1 MTQPPIPATGPLT
14 GLKVLDMSR
23 VLAGPSATQ
32 ILGDLGADVVKVER
46 PGQGDDTRAWG
57 PPFLKD
63 DAGQDTRESAYYLS
77 ANRNKRSLT
86 LDFTNPAG
94 KALALQLIGH
104 ADVVVENYKTGTLDR
119 YGLGY
124 EDLRDA
130 FPRLIYCSITGFGH
144 TGPYAARAGYDYLV
158 QGMGGFMSLT
168 GEPEGQPLKAGVAI
182 ADLMTGTYAVIAI
195 LAALRHRDHTG
206 RGQAIDLSLF
216 DTQVAW
222 LSHPGQYYLTSGHL
236 APRVGNAH
244 PTIVPYQTFATSDG
258 WIILAV
264 GNDEQFA
271 RFCHL
276 TGNAAWASDPRYATN
291 QARVGNRDSLVPAI
305 AAVIQGQSSQFWIDA
320 LEPLGVPCGPINS
333 IDKVFA
339 DPQVAARGMRVTLPH
354 PQAGGTGAPGAGLPG
369 TVELIG
375 SPMKFSDT
383 PVNYRQAPPTLGQHT
398 DAVLQD
404 WLRLD
409 EEEIRQLRHTG
420 AL

>member
-1 MTQPPIPATGPLT
+1 MTQPIPATGPLA

-46 PGQGDDTRAWG
+46 PGQGDDTRTWG

-63 DAGQDTRESAYYLS
+63 DAGQDTGESAYYLS

-86 LDFTNPAG
+86 LDFTTPAG
-94 KALALQLIGH
+94 KALALQLVSH
-104 ADVVVENYKTGTLDR
+104 ADVLVENYKTGTLAR
-119 YGLGY
+119 YGLAY

-130 FPRLIYCSITGFGH
+130 YPRLIYCSITGFGH

-168 GEPEGQPLKAGVAI
+168 GEPEGQPLKAGVAV
-182 ADLMTGTYAVIAI
+182 ADLMTGTYAAIAI
-195 LAALRHRDHTG
+195 LAALRHRDLTG
-206 RGQAIDLSLF
+206 RGQSIDLSLF

-222 LSHPGQYYLTSGHL
+222 LSHPGQYYLTSGQL

-258 WIILAV
+258 WIILAI

-276 TGNAAWASDPRYATN
+276 TGNAAWASDPRFATN
-291 QARVGNRDSLVPAI
+291 QARVRHRDVLVPLVATVMQ
-305 AAVIQGQSSQFWIDA
+305 AQTSQFWIDA
-320 LEPLGVPCGPINS
+320 LETLGVPCGPINT
-333 IDKVFA
+333 IDKVFG
-339 DPQVAARGMRVTLPH
+339 DPQVAARDMRVTLPH
-354 PQAGGTGAPGAGLPG
+354 PQAGGTGPAGSGLPG

-398 DAVLQD
+398 DAVLRD

-409 EEEIRQLRHTG
+409 EEEIGRLRHAG